1 MSVLR
6 GVVWAIPGHCRSGLS
21 GSEPRPAHIPHL
33 HILHEVLPRPEA
45 SRASFEI
52 VTGLNVVQLLQME
65 REPAPA
71 EGPTQPHS
79 QRCSRGW
86 LVLRRGWG
94 GTARGQLNLKS
105 GLLQLPPRPAVRTQ
119 T

>member
-6 GVVWAIPGHCRSGLS
+6 GVVLAIPGHCRSGLS
-21 GSEPRPAHIPHL
+21 GSEPRPAHIPHS

-79 QRCSRGW
+79 QRCSGVASAPQRVGW
-86 LVLRRGWG
+86 NSPR
-94 GTARGQLNLKS
+94 TAKPQK
-105 GLLQLPPRPAVRTQ
+105 QTTPAAS
-119 T
+119 